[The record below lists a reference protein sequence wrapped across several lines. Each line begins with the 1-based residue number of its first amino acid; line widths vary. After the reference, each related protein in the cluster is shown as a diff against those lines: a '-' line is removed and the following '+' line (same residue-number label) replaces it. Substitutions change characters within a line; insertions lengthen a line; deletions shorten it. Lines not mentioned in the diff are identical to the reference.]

1 VSAARATARG
11 AETARRG
18 RRRGSGKRSARE
30 QILDAAV
37 ERIASDGID
46 DVRIARIAMDA
57 GVSTSLV
64 HYHFESREA
73 LLAEALEHSFELAGD
88 VRIGEGEGEA
98 VSHAHRLATMVDQCL
113 PYPGSLE
120 RDWILWVELWLR
132 AARRPEL
139 RPTAA
144 RLYER
149 MHRWFADAISDGV
162 AAGEFADCD
171 VDALTDRALAML
183 DGFGIRALVRDP
195 AVSLDWARGQVWRVL
210 AEELR
215 LDAEPAPPSSG

>member
-1 VSAARATARG
+1 MNATETKARQ
-11 AETARRG
+11 
-18 RRRGSGKRSARE
+18 RSARE

-37 ERIASDGID
+37 ERIATDGID
-46 DVRIARIAMDA
+46 GVRIARIAMDA
-57 GVSTSLV
+57 RVSTSLV

-98 VSHAHRLATMVDQCL
+98 PSHTHRLAAMIDQCL
-113 PYPGSLE
+113 PHPGTLE
-120 RDWILWVELWLR
+120 RDWLLWVELWLR

-139 RPTAA
+139 RKTAA

-149 MHRWFADAISDGV
+149 MHAWFAGAIEAGIS
-162 AAGEFADCD
+162 AGEFAECD
-171 VDALTDRALAML
+171 VDALTDRVLAML

-195 AVSLDWARGQVWRVL
+195 AVPLEWAREEVWRAL
-210 AEELR
+210 AAELG
-215 LDAEPAPPSSG
+215 LDPSPPLR

>member
-1 VSAARATARG
+1 LRRERELVSPVRTASRQ
-11 AETARRG
+11 
-18 RRRGSGKRSARE
+18 RSARE

-57 GVSTSLV
+57 GVSSSLV
-64 HYHFESREA
+64 HYHFETREA

-88 VRIGEGEGEA
+88 VRIGEGEAEEA
-98 VSHAHRLATMVDQCL
+98 ASHADRLAAMVDQCL
-113 PYPGSLE
+113 PYPGTLE

-144 RLYER
+144 RLYAR
-149 MHRWFADAISDGV
+149 MHRWFSEEI
-162 AAGEFADCD
+162 AAGIADGEFPDRDAGAVADR
-171 VDALTDRALAML
+171 VIAAL

-195 AVSLDWARGQVWRVL
+195 AVPLDRARGEVWRLL
-210 AEELR
+210 AEELG
-215 LDAEPAPPSSG
+215 LDSALPAGQAD

>member
-1 VSAARATARG
+1 LRRERELVSPVRTA
-11 AETARRG
+11 
-18 RRRGSGKRSARE
+18 SGQPSARE

-57 GVSTSLV
+57 GVSSSLV
-64 HYHFESREA
+64 HYHFETREA

-88 VRIGEGEGEA
+88 VRIGEGEAEEA
-98 VSHAHRLATMVDQCL
+98 ASHADRLAAMVDQCL
-113 PYPGSLE
+113 PYPGTLE

-144 RLYER
+144 RLYAR
-149 MHRWFADAISDGV
+149 MQRWFSEEI
-162 AAGEFADCD
+162 AAGIADGEFPDRDAGAVADR
-171 VDALTDRALAML
+171 VIAAL

-195 AVSLDWARGQVWRVL
+195 AVPLDRARGEVWRLL
-210 AEELR
+210 AEELG
-215 LDAEPAPPSSG
+215 LDSALPAGQAD

>member
-1 VSAARATARG
+1 VSPAPTKTRERG
-11 AETARRG
+11 
-18 RRRGSGKRSARE
+18 ARE

-37 ERIASDGID
+37 ERIATDGID

-57 GVSTSLV
+57 GVSSSLV
-64 HYHFESREA
+64 HYHFETRES

-88 VRIGEGEGEA
+88 VRIGDDEDGEA
-98 VSHAHRLATMVDQCL
+98 PSHAHRLAAMIDQCL
-113 PYPGSLE
+113 PYPGTLE
-120 RDWILWVELWLR
+120 RDWMLWVELWLR

-149 MHRWFADAISDGV
+149 MHGWFAEAIGAGI
-162 AAGEFADCD
+162 AAGEFSDCD
-171 VDALTDRALAML
+171 VDALVDRVLALL

-195 AVSLDWARGQVWRVL
+195 AVPLDWARGEVWRVL
-210 AEELR
+210 ADELG
-215 LDAEPAPPSSG
+215 LDAEIPSR

>member
-1 VSAARATARG
+1 LPPDSGGRSVSPAPPRTR
-11 AETARRG
+11 E
-18 RRRGSGKRSARE
+18 RSARE

-57 GVSTSLV
+57 GVSSSLV
-64 HYHFESREA
+64 HYHFETREA

-88 VRIGEGEGEA
+88 VRIGEGDGAEA
-98 VSHAHRLATMVDQCL
+98 PSHAHRLAAMVDQCL
-113 PYPGSLE
+113 PYPGTLE
-120 RDWILWVELWLR
+120 RDWMLWVELWLR

-149 MHRWFADAISDGV
+149 MHAWFADGIKAGV
-162 AAGEFADCD
+162 AAGEFADTD
-171 VDALTDRALAML
+171 VDALADRVLALL

-195 AVSLDWARGQVWRVL
+195 EVPLDWARGEVWRVL
-210 AEELR
+210 AAELG
-215 LDAEPAPPSSG
+215 LDGAIPTR